1 MTGEE
6 LKAAFLAET
15 PVTANGIEYVKISAI
30 IYRKQEG
37 RVAVQAELLD
47 KNRNSITVTAAA
59 SVEAKE

>member
-15 PVTANGIEYVKISAI
+15 PVVSNGIEYVKISAI